1 MKQLEHYPVP
11 IAARQ
16 KCAYLRKM
24 TSFRGKLRII
34 EIIILYFSVPKNEKI
49 LIYSAL
55 DIDMDKGSK
64 FLTKLWCYIGS
75 KYYKIIFFID

>member
-64 FLTKLWCYIGS
+64 FLTELWCCIGS
-75 KYYKIIFFID
+75 KYYKIILFID